1 LQLLCQHRGVCS
13 KFLRYFCGVYPHFVY
28 RCAYYASVLWFT
40 PLTSAYLSLTVP
52 HRNETLADMSRAAWR
67 LKQRKIAIQCAEL
80 ALEGNIVSKIL
91 KVNPV

>member
-1 LQLLCQHRGVCS
+1 MFVASRTIRKLHG
-13 KFLRYFCGVYPHFVY
+13 LRYC
-28 RCAYYASVLWFT
+28 SM
-40 PLTSAYLSLTVP
+40 LTCRLRV
-52 HRNETLADMSRAAWR
+52 HIRNETLADMSRAAWR